1 MDPRSKSVLERIQE
15 PRVENHYN
23 MTSTSQQYP
32 PPQHGGWIPNMND
45 PKLRDFAAMPYSLY
59 TEKAPI
65 FGWDNRFDMVGHIHQ
80 KTPLNEI
87 FFSQANVDKIQADI
101 QAQVL
106 LLSAGKYNIDR
117 QNDDDVKI
125 IMRSYY
131 LMFAL
136 NNPNNVAAE
145 LADLNSRVV
154 GYASAKVYSEADF
167 YMFYRKDLEDF
178 APPIANPMNPN
189 VYGTRVGELKAFFS

>member
-1 MDPRSKSVLERIQE
+1 V
-15 PRVENHYN
+15 
-23 MTSTSQQYP
+23 
-32 PPQHGGWIPNMND
+32 
-45 PKLRDFAAMPYSLY
+45 
-59 TEKAPI
+59 
-65 FGWDNRFDMVGHIHQ
+65 
-80 KTPLNEI
+80 
-87 FFSQANVDKIQADI
+87 FFSDANVDKIQSDI

-106 LLSAGKYNIDR
+106 LLSGGKYHVDR

-154 GYASAKVYSEADF
+154 GHASAKVYSEVEF
-167 YMFYRKDLEDF
+167 YMFYRKDIEDF
-178 APPIANPMNPN
+178 APPIANPMNPH
-189 VYGTRVGELKAFFS
+189 VYGTRTGELKSFF